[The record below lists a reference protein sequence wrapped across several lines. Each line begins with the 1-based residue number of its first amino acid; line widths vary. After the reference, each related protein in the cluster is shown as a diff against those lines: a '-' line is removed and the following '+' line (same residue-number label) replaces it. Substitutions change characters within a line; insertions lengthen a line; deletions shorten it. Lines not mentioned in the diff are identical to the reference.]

1 MTHEGSTVKAQ
12 EQLHT
17 VSGRDTLLTGSRMEG
32 RQVQAE
38 TGGNL
43 RLESLQDRE
52 TYDSRNTGGGFSVS
66 AGGGHVSGSVSAQKQ
81 ILRSDFE
88 SVTELAGIY
97 AGDQG
102 FRIQTRGNTHLKGAV
117 IHSDAPAEK
126 NRLET
131 GTLSWEDVE
140 NRAAYEG
147 SQIGMDM
154 GVEVKKSTNI
164 KISPL
169 NSQFSPE
176 VKDEKHSRTK
186 SGIAPGTILLK
197 DSAKSKDLI
206 DLNRNL
212 ENTAARLEKIFDKER
227 IQEKQETAQVFQRI
241 AHSYI
246 GSLAGRV
253 PKNTKK
259 ILNTFFD
266 GITSYALNG
275 NFIAG
280 AGSTA
285 FLEYI
290 QHSMKKIK
298 EPSVRLIAAGILGG
312 TVGKILGGNIE
323 TAIASTVST
332 ELYNHLYHM
341 EQEAFAD
348 EMENAETNAEKYE
361 ILKKYVDISL
371 QNSMDDPNPEKEVM
385 EERLIYELNKLTKY
399 DNSGIEFV
407 VDENDSMQN
416 NLLRAKK
423 FLQLSYM
430 LRNLTKVFENQVI
443 GEAENIIVSN
453 KIFSLRTVAV
463 LDAAGNLVQNY
474 NESTSTEELLKKA
487 SITLGKAVV
496 TYKIDK
502 SAVGNRAIHELA
514 TPMDF
519 PRWFGRKSVGDEPG
533 LRSNPARSSRTG

>member
-1 MTHEGSTVKAQ
+1 MDRVQ
-12 EQLHT
+12 
-17 VSGRDTLLTGSRMEG
+17 DTLLTGSRMEG
-32 RQVQAE
+32 RQVQVEA
-38 TGGNL
+38 GRNL
-43 RLESLQDRE
+43 LLESLQDRE
-52 TYDSRNTGGGFSVS
+52 TYDSRNTGGGLSVS
-66 AGGGHVSGSVSAQKQ
+66 VGGDHVSGSGSAQKQ
-81 ILRSDFE
+81 TLRSDYE
-88 SVTELAGIY
+88 SVTEQAGIY

-102 FRIQTRGNTHLKGAV
+102 FQIQAGGNTHLKGAV

-131 GTLSWEDVE
+131 GTLSWEDVK

-147 SQIGMDM
+147 SQIGMGM
-154 GVEVKKSTNI
+154 GVEMKKITDI
-164 KISPL
+164 KITPL

-176 VKDEKHSRTK
+176 VKDEKYSKTK

-197 DSAKSKDLI
+197 DSAKSKGLI

-212 ENTAARLEKIFDKER
+212 ENTAARLEKIFDKEK

-259 ILNTFFD
+259 ILNTFVD

-280 AGSTA
+280 SGSTA
-285 FLEYI
+285 FLEYM

-298 EPSVRLIAAGILGG
+298 DPSVRLIAAGILGG
-312 TVGKILGGNIE
+312 TVGKILGGDTE
-323 TAIASTVST
+323 TGVSSTIST

-348 EMENAETNAEKYE
+348 EMENAEKYE

-399 DNSGIEFV
+399 DNSGMEFV

-443 GEAENIIVSN
+443 GEAENIVVSN

-502 SAVGNRAIHELA
+502 SAAEGGVGKYLAIPTTIGIILIDLME
-514 TPMDF
+514 
-519 PRWFGRKSVGDEPG
+519 
-533 LRSNPARSSRTG
+533 

>member
-1 MTHEGSTVKAQ
+1 
-12 EQLHT
+12 
-17 VSGRDTLLTGSRMEG
+17 MEG
-32 RQVQAE
+32 RQVQVE
-38 TGGNL
+38 TGRNL
-43 RLESLQDRE
+43 HLESLQDRE
-52 TYDSRNTGGGFSVS
+52 TYDSRNTGGGISVS
-66 AGGGHVSGSVSAQKQ
+66 AGGGHVSGSGSAQKQ
-81 ILRSDFE
+81 TLRSDYE
-88 SVTELAGIY
+88 SVTEQAGIY

-102 FRIQTRGNTHLKGAV
+102 FQIQAGGNTHLKGAV

-212 ENTAARLEKIFDKER
+212 ENTAARLEKIFDKEK

-259 ILNTFFD
+259 ILNTFVD
-266 GITSYALNG
+266 GITSYALND

-285 FLEYI
+285 FLEYM

-298 EPSVRLIAAGILGG
+298 DPSVRLLAVGVLGG
-312 TVGKILGGNIE
+312 TVGKILGGDTE
-323 TAIASTVST
+323 TGVSSTIST

-361 ILKKYVDISL
+361 IIEKYIEISST
-371 QNSMDDPNPEKEVM
+371 NSENDSDDTKEVM
-385 EERLIYELNKLTKY
+385 EERAINELSKLTKY
-399 DNSGIEFV
+399 DNAGITFQ
-407 VDENDSMQN
+407 VDENDSLHS
-416 NLLRAKK
+416 NLNRAKDFLTLSQKGENLKK
-423 FLQLSYM
+423 FIGDGVIM
-430 LRNLTKVFENQVI
+430 VTK
-443 GEAENIIVSN
+443 NIIVDN
-453 KIFSLRTVAV
+453 KIVSPKAMVMIDA
-463 LDAAGNLVQNY
+463 LDGTIQSYKNGDSIDDVMNKLAQEGAKVYSIYYAENAIENYNIPKGVIVAGNILY
-474 NESTSTEELLKKA
+474 LIYE
-487 SITLGKAVV
+487 
-496 TYKIDK
+496 
-502 SAVGNRAIHELA
+502 
-514 TPMDF
+514 DF
-519 PRWFGRKSVGDEPG
+519 K
-533 LRSNPARSSRTG
+533 

>member
-1 MTHEGSTVKAQ
+1 MTYEGSTVKAQ

-32 RQVQAE
+32 RQVQVEA
-38 TGGNL
+38 GRNL

-52 TYDSRNTGGGFSVS
+52 TYASRNTGGGISVS
-66 AGGGHVSGSVSAQKQ
+66 AGGGHVSGSGSAQKQ
-81 ILRSDFE
+81 ILRSDYE
-88 SVTELAGIY
+88 SVTEQAGIY

-102 FRIQTRGNTHLKGAV
+102 FQIQAGGNTHLKGAV

-140 NRAAYEG
+140 NKAAYKG
-147 SQIGMDM
+147 SQIGMGI

-212 ENTAARLEKIFDKER
+212 EDTAARLEKIFDKER

-285 FLEYI
+285 FLEYM

-298 EPSVRLIAAGILGG
+298 DPSVRLLAVGVLGG
-312 TVGKILGGNIE
+312 TVGKILGGDTE
-323 TAIASTVST
+323 TGVSSTIST

-496 TYKIDK
+496 TYKINK
-502 SAVGNRAIHELA
+502 SAAEGGVGKYLAIPSTIGIILIDLE
-514 TPMDF
+514 
-519 PRWFGRKSVGDEPG
+519 E
-533 LRSNPARSSRTG
+533 